1 MPACRFVGYFTGGG
15 NLVSWRC
22 VMKKICVLLL
32 LTILTVGCGY
42 TKKSNSMG
50 SGGAPVITS
59 LMPNSASAGQ
69 AFMLTVNGSN
79 FTSGSVIYWGMSP
92 KTTTFVTTGQL
103 TAQIASTDTA
113 CSMPPCMVSV
123 YVRTTGGV
131 YGGGVNSNSVTF
143 TIN

>member
-1 MPACRFVGYFTGGG
+1 
-15 NLVSWRC
+15 
-22 VMKKICVLLL
+22 MKKICVLLI

-92 KTTTFVTTGQL
+92 KTTTFMTAQQL
-103 TAQIASTDTA
+103 TTQLTSSDTA
-113 CSMPPCMVSV
+113 CSMAPCTVQV
-123 YVRTTGGV
+123 YVRTTGGT
-131 YGGGVNSNSVTF
+131 YGSGGFNSNMVPF